1 MNKVYGLFLD
11 FSYVRKDRTRIVVSY
26 NLKQLEDGVHATWC
40 EIYFYKK
47 QHPYISIED
56 VKAAI
61 IADINNS
68 VTKKIIEGFEWEDN
82 KVWLTNENQ
91 LNYKTAYDL
100 ALLDEKSFL
109 PVTFKFGTDE
119 EPVYKTFDTLDDLE
133 DFYIASV
140 QHIKNTI
147 QEGWQMKNSIDWSEY
162 ENKLKVQ
169 GE

>member
-1 MNKVYGLFLD
+1 MNKTYGIESD
-11 FSYVRKDRTRIVVSY
+11 FSYIKIERNRIIACY
-26 NLKQLEDGVHATWC
+26 GLKKVDDIHYTWY
-40 EIYFYKK
+40 EIPFYIH
-47 QHPYISIED
+47 QSGIPTFEQ
-56 VKAAI
+56 VKTAI
-61 IADINNS
+61 IEDINNS
-68 VTKKIIEGFEWEDN
+68 VTEKIIEGFEWEDN

-140 QHIKNTI
+140 QHIKNAI

-169 GE
+169 GA